1 MIPTIIAPIIIDAIP
16 GYDTPSTSFSG
27 SKIGTVGRLVCSSTA
42 IKLVLYPSGLSA
54 SSDEANILIVF
65 PPTSRRE
72 VSSSVSMIST
82 KLLLADLIPDT
93 TVSPLELETK

>member
-16 GYDTPSTSFSG
+16 GYETPSTLLSA
-27 SKIGTVGRLVCSSTA
+27 SKIGTVGRLACSSTA

-65 PPTSRRE
+65 PPHQDG
-72 VSSSVSMIST
+72 
-82 KLLLADLIPDT
+82 KYLLL
-93 TVSPLELETK
+93 